1 MTFNHLQTI
10 IQQVDEVRRT
20 FESAGKK
27 IYLVG
32 GIVRDLYGN
41 ATNIQ
46 NLDIDLTTNATPEE
60 IKVIIKPIA
69 DNLWLS
75 GEKFGTIGAHVN
87 GKTIEITTHRSE
99 SYLSD
104 SRKPIVEFSQQIE
117 EDLSRRDFTVNSMA
131 IDLSSKELI
140 DPFNGQKDFADGV
153 LRTPLNPDIS
163 FSEDPLRMLRAARF
177 TCRFELT
184 PTKKMV
190 QSMKALAPRLEI
202 VSPERIREEFDKFL
216 EVRNPEPGFK
226 LLLKTKIYKL
236 FLPEI
241 NDKENIRKNGGY
253 RSLSQLPIDPL
264 VRLAALLLNTSAK
277 ECEYRMKKL
286 KYSNERISQTKLL
299 IQSTKTIEAKPI
311 DNESYRKWY
320 FQTADLRDKA
330 IELAKINKKLKKI
343 ISEMERTKTSLEH
356 ELHDFSVPLTGAE
369 IMELLKIQEGPE
381 VGEALQYLQEIRFQK
396 GPITQGEAEKAIRN
410 WWDEEKTVPK
420 TNS

>member
-10 IQQVDEVRRT
+10 IQQVDEVRRA

-60 IKVIIKPIA
+60 IKAIIKPIA

-253 RSLSQLPIDPL
+253 KSLSQLPIDPL

-286 KYSNERISQTKLL
+286 KYSNERISQTQLL
-299 IQSTKTIEAKPI
+299 IQSTKTIETKPI

-320 FQTADLRDKA
+320 FQTADLRDTA
-330 IELAKINKKLKKI
+330 IELAKINKKLKEI
-343 ISEMERTKTSLEH
+343 ISEMEKTKISLEH

>member
-343 ISEMERTKTSLEH
+343 ISEMERTKISLEH

>member
-20 FESAGKK
+20 FESSGKK

-60 IKVIIKPIA
+60 IKAIIKPIA

-286 KYSNERISQTKLL
+286 KYSNERISQTQLL
-299 IQSTKTIEAKPI
+299 IQSTKTIETKPI

-320 FQTADLRDKA
+320 FQTADLRDTA

-343 ISEMERTKTSLEH
+343 ISEMERTKISLEH

>member
-20 FESAGKK
+20 FESSGKK

-60 IKVIIKPIA
+60 IKAIIKPIA

-343 ISEMERTKTSLEH
+343 ISEMEKTKISLEQ

>member
-10 IQQVDEVRRT
+10 IQQVDEVRRA

-60 IKVIIKPIA
+60 IKAIIKPIA

>member
-10 IQQVDEVRRT
+10 IQQVDEVRRA

-60 IKVIIKPIA
+60 IKAIIKPIA

-253 RSLSQLPIDPL
+253 KSLSQLPIDPL

-286 KYSNERISQTKLL
+286 KYSNERISQTQLL
-299 IQSTKTIEAKPI
+299 IQSTKTIETKPI

-320 FQTADLRDKA
+320 FQTADLRDTA
-330 IELAKINKKLKKI
+330 IELAKINKKLKEI
-343 ISEMERTKTSLEH
+343 ISEMEKTKISLEH

-381 VGEALQYLQEIRFQK
+381 VGEAVQYLQEIRFQK

>member
-20 FESAGKK
+20 FESSGKK

-253 RSLSQLPIDPL
+253 KSLSQLPIDPL

-343 ISEMERTKTSLEH
+343 ISEMERTKISLEH

-420 TNS
+420 TNN

>member
-60 IKVIIKPIA
+60 IKAIIKPIA

-286 KYSNERISQTKLL
+286 KYSNERISQTQLL

-330 IELAKINKKLKKI
+330 IELAKINKKLKEI
-343 ISEMERTKTSLEH
+343 ISEMEKTKISLEH

-410 WWDEEKTVPK
+410 WWDEKKTVPK

>member
-10 IQQVDEVRRT
+10 IQQVDEVRRA

-60 IKVIIKPIA
+60 IKAIIKPIA

-202 VSPERIREEFDKFL
+202 VSPERVREEFDKFL

-343 ISEMERTKTSLEH
+343 ISEMERTKISLEH

>member
-10 IQQVDEVRRT
+10 IQQVDEVRRA
-20 FESAGKK
+20 FESSGKK

-60 IKVIIKPIA
+60 IKAIIKPIA

-343 ISEMERTKTSLEH
+343 ISEMERTKISLEH

-410 WWDEEKTVPK
+410 WWDEKKTVPK

>member
-10 IQQVDEVRRT
+10 IQQVDEVRRA

-190 QSMKALAPRLEI
+190 QSMKTLAPRLEI
-202 VSPERIREEFDKFL
+202 VSPERVREEFDKFL

-343 ISEMERTKTSLEH
+343 ISEMERTKISLEH

>member
-60 IKVIIKPIA
+60 IKAIIKPIA

-286 KYSNERISQTKLL
+286 KYSNERISQTQLL
-299 IQSTKTIEAKPI
+299 IQSTKTIETKPI

-330 IELAKINKKLKKI
+330 IELAKINKKSKKI
-343 ISEMERTKTSLEH
+343 ISEMEKTKISLEH

-410 WWDEEKTVPK
+410 WWDEKKTVPK

>member
-10 IQQVDEVRRT
+10 IQQVDEVRRA

-60 IKVIIKPIA
+60 IKAIIKPIA

-286 KYSNERISQTKLL
+286 KYSNERISQTQLL
-299 IQSTKTIEAKPI
+299 IQSTKTIETKPI

-320 FQTADLRDKA
+320 FQTADLRDTA
-330 IELAKINKKLKKI
+330 IELAKINKKLKEI
-343 ISEMERTKTSLEH
+343 ISEMEKTKISLEH

-381 VGEALQYLQEIRFQK
+381 VGEAVQYLQEIRFQK

-410 WWDEEKTVPK
+410 WWDEKKTVPK

>member
-10 IQQVDEVRRT
+10 IQQVDEVRRA

-60 IKVIIKPIA
+60 IKAIIKPIA

-356 ELHDFSVPLTGAE
+356 ELHDFSAPLTGAE

-410 WWDEEKTVPK
+410 WWDEKKTVPK

>member
-46 NLDIDLTTNATPEE
+46 NLDIDLTTNATPAE
-60 IKVIIKPIA
+60 IKAIIKPIA

-216 EVRNPEPGFK
+216 EVRSPEPGFK

-253 RSLSQLPIDPL
+253 KSLSQLPIDPL

-286 KYSNERISQTKLL
+286 KYSNERISQTQLL
-299 IQSTKTIEAKPI
+299 IQSTKTIETKPI

-320 FQTADLRDKA
+320 FQTADLRDTA

-343 ISEMERTKTSLEH
+343 ISEMERTKISLEH

-381 VGEALQYLQEIRFQK
+381 VGEAVQYLQEIRFQK

-410 WWDEEKTVPK
+410 WWDEKKTVPK

>member
-10 IQQVDEVRRT
+10 IQQVDEVRRA

-60 IKVIIKPIA
+60 IKAIIKPIA

-286 KYSNERISQTKLL
+286 KYSNERISQTQLL

-320 FQTADLRDKA
+320 FQTADLRDTA
-330 IELAKINKKLKKI
+330 IELAKINKKLKEI
-343 ISEMERTKTSLEH
+343 ISEMEKTKISLEH

-381 VGEALQYLQEIRFQK
+381 VGEAVQYLQEIRFQK

-410 WWDEEKTVPK
+410 WWDEKKTVPK

>member
-10 IQQVDEVRRT
+10 IQQVDEVRRA

-253 RSLSQLPIDPL
+253 KSLSQLPIDPL

-286 KYSNERISQTKLL
+286 KYSNERISQTQLL
-299 IQSTKTIEAKPI
+299 IQSTKTIETKPI

-320 FQTADLRDKA
+320 FQTADLRDTA
-330 IELAKINKKLKKI
+330 IELAKINKKLKEI
-343 ISEMERTKTSLEH
+343 ISEMEKTKISLEH

-381 VGEALQYLQEIRFQK
+381 VGEAVQYLQEIRFQK